1 MTVLRT
7 DPGVLPPA
15 RPDTPGN
22 IVLVVDDSP
31 GTLGMLSTALEYAG
45 YKVLL
50 AQPGAAALA
59 LIERV
64 TPTS

>member
-1 MTVLRT
+1 M
-7 DPGVLPPA
+7 
-15 RPDTPGN
+15 
-22 IVLVVDDSP
+22 LVVDDSP

-50 AQPGAAALA
+50 AQPSAAALA